1 MNLLI
6 NGVNYGMVESYQQDR
21 IKKTWVFKMG
31 NGIEI
36 SCYFSNI
43 KIFNS
48 TGSLEI
54 FLH

>member
-6 NGVNYGMVESYQQDR
+6 NGVNYGIVESYQQDR
-21 IKKTWVFKMG
+21 IKKAWIFKIG

-36 SCYFSNI
+36 LCCFSNI

-48 TGSLEI
+48 SGSLEI
-54 FLH
+54 FLN